1 MTTDGRS
8 HEPSQVLADGPA
20 LTPPANAARAVVP
33 SAELAGIGGASRS
46 INRPMA
52 LQGVRIPSRNATV
65 RRAVVDLYRVCDWL
79 SVADLPA
86 ATRWGYLFVRFRRLA
101 DVLDR
106 LPPVKVAG
114 GDAEPRKLDAELR
127 AFSMEMG
134 RLETQ
139 LGITVTA
146 RASLGV
152 DVARMRKLAQAGD
165 PAPEADVEALEARI
179 VERLRGEEEQ
189 RAW

>member
-1 MTTDGRS
+1 MTENRAGCPPPTALTDG
-8 HEPSQVLADGPA
+8 HA
-20 LTPPANAARAVVP
+20 LTPHANPARAGAP
-33 SAELAGIGGASRS
+33 SAEIAAIGGASSS
-46 INRPMA
+46 INRPPA

-139 LGITVTA
+139 LGITVSA